1 MPVAIV
7 DPLTSLQF
15 WTWVAVA
22 VHLALTLWQGP
33 IAGWLWLVIPAM
45 AAVFGALFTLAPS
58 RGLADHS
65 SR

>member
-1 MPVAIV
+1 VRGGGIAL
-7 DPLTSLQF
+7 LT
-15 WTWVAVA
+15 AVS

-45 AAVFGALFTLAPS
+45 AAGFGALFTLAPS